1 MTSNV
6 DPEEIAHFETLAA
19 RWWDL
24 DGEMAALHAVN
35 PPRLHYI
42 QQHAGGATR
51 TLKGKRVVDIGCGG
65 GILTEAL
72 AEAGATALGID
83 LAAASIK
90 IAAQHAAKRALAVDY
105 RVVSAEALAEEQPG
119 AFDLVCCLEM
129 LEHVPDPA
137 ETVAAIATLVRPGGD
152 VVFSTINRNPKSYAL
167 MIVGAEYLTGIVP
180 RGTHD
185 YAKFIRPSEL
195 ARWAR
200 AAGLVPKNVTGLRY
214 NPLLKSASLSE
225 RDLDVN
231 YLMHCQKPELAPTPT
246 PAP

>member
-1 MTSNV
+1 MSTNSGNV
-6 DPEEIAHFETLAA
+6 DHDEIFRFDALAA

-24 DGEMAALHAVN
+24 RGEMAALHVIN
-35 PPRLHYI
+35 PPRVRYI
-42 QQHAGGATR
+42 RQRAGGAAQS
-51 TLKGKRVVDIGCGG
+51 LKGRRALDVGCGG

-72 AEAGATALGID
+72 AAAGAEALGID
-83 LAAASIK
+83 LAEASI
-90 IAAQHAAKRALAVDY
+90 AVAGQHAADAKLEVAYRAIG
-105 RVVSAEALAEEQPG
+105 AEALAEEAPG
-119 AFDLVCCLEM
+119 NFDLVCCLEM

-137 ETVAAIATLVRPGGD
+137 QTVAAIAALTKPGGD

-195 ARWAR
+195 DRWAR
-200 AAGLVPKNVTGLRY
+200 AAGLVPQDITGLRY
-214 NPLLKSASLSE
+214 NPLLKSASLVP

-231 YLMHCQKPELAPTPT
+231 YLMHCRKPAVEQS
-246 PAP
+246 